1 MAEKMKLPV
10 ILILLA
16 LCLGMP
22 TPGIAD
28 GSHDQITEPG
38 NLLPNNTIIIA
49 YETDARFSQDFS
61 LLLRQLRLEWV
72 ILDGTVLPESVWDKN
87 LILMGHPDAAYTGEI
102 IRGILT
108 AEEIDMLRAA
118 TDRHVVI
125 EKESPWTEGRTVY
138 ICSGA
143 NMLLTRNAAE
153 EAIRAII
160 ANAPPASDWIQTTFD
175 AELDEGVRDYV
186 DQLRFEWEDAELP
199 LADLTMDV
207 EARSRWRI
215 SAQQAAEDVER
226 LFYLFSHGYS
236 GYAFF
241 NQHGEFEQAK
251 ERILQELSS
260 KSSWSSG
267 AFSSLLHDHLSFVV
281 DCHMKIGDF
290 QFASHQDFW
299 YDTRLELT
307 LESDGYQFA
316 ADGTSYTVVSIN
328 GGDPAPF
335 ILPSLN
341 QQGEPIYRLGL
352 LSSAEPVPL
361 LLTAANETGERQF
374 EIELQKSDFTY
385 YSEDVFREDIIGG
398 IPVVRVRSFSDYYT
412 DALHQFVK
420 TASSHRGE
428 PVIVV
433 DIRGNGGGNERWPI
447 SWIRGLTG
455 ERAESVFIFSELTS
469 KTTMA
474 ARANGFAYL
483 YDQMPEATVYRHDAE
498 RHANIAEAFESGER
512 QPNWVGPYFP
522 LVPLIAND
530 TTVILVINGS
540 VASAGEGLIM
550 RLSQAENVV
559 VVGENSMGCLTFG
572 NAGAHQLPHSKLMV
586 WLPINFGL
594 YLDKEFREEEGLK
607 PDLWV
612 PAADAVNYAVAAV
625 RQGTITTSQP
635 LPSALLQQG
644 FVPESPW
651 ARVLNIRFLGI
662 VALLTASSL
671 VWAYFMRKKPRIV
684 AVIGIVWLVFGRI
697 WMVMKP
703 EKSVGFGLL
712 LAGVVCLVWGGINL
726 LKARQ
731 APSESDGWI
740 NIG

>member
-1 MAEKMKLPV
+1 MAEKIKLTA
-10 ILILLA
+10 ILIILA
-16 LCLGMP
+16 LCLSIP

-28 GSHDQITEPG
+28 GSHGQITEPG
-38 NLLPNNTIIIA
+38 NLLPDNTVILA
-49 YETDARFSQDFS
+49 SEMDARFSQDFS
-61 LLLRQLRLEWV
+61 VLLKHLRLEWV
-72 ILDGTVLPESVWDKN
+72 ILDSTVLPESVRDKN
-87 LILMGHPDAAYTGEI
+87 LILLGHPDDVVTGEI

-108 AEEIDMLRAA
+108 AEEIETLRTA

-143 NMLLTRNAAE
+143 DMLLTRNAAE
-153 EAIRAII
+153 ETARAII
-160 ANAPPASDWIQTTFD
+160 AAAPPASDWIQTTFD
-175 AELDEGVRDYV
+175 ADLDEGVRDYM
-186 DQLRFEWEDAELP
+186 DQLLFEWDDVELS

-207 EARSRWRI
+207 KARPRGSI
-215 SAQQAAEDVER
+215 SASQAVEDVER

-241 NQHGEFEQAK
+241 NQHGEFEQAR

-260 KSSWSSG
+260 QSSWSSN
-267 AFSSLLHDHLSFVV
+267 AFSSLLHDHLSFIV

-290 QFASHQDFW
+290 QYASHQDFW

-307 LESDGYQFA
+307 LESDGYEFA
-316 ADGTSYTVVSIN
+316 ADGTAYTVVSIN
-328 GGDPAPF
+328 GADPAPF

-352 LSSAEPVPL
+352 LSSAEPALL

-374 EIELQKSDFTY
+374 EIELQRSNFTY
-385 YSEDVFREDIIGG
+385 FSEDIFREDIIGG
-398 IPVVRVRSFSDYYT
+398 IPVVRVRSFSDPYA
-412 DALHQFVK
+412 DALNQFVR
-420 TASSHRGE
+420 TASNHRGE
-428 PVIVV
+428 PVIIV
-433 DIRGNGGGNERWPI
+433 DIRGNHGGNERWPI
-447 SWIRGLTG
+447 DWIRRLTG

-474 ARANGFAYL
+474 ARANLFNDL
-483 YDQMPEATVYRHDAE
+483 YEQNPDATIYRDDAE
-498 RHANIAEAFESGER
+498 RHTKIAEAFESGTR

-522 LVPLIAND
+522 LVPLIPND

-540 VASAGEGLIM
+540 TASAGEGLIM

-559 VVGENSMGCLTFG
+559 LVGENSMGCLTFG
-572 NAGAHQLPHSKLMV
+572 NAGAHQLPH
-586 WLPINFGL
+586 
-594 YLDKEFREEEGLK
+594 LDKEFREEEGLI

-635 LPSALLQQG
+635 LPSAMLQQD

-651 ARVLNIRFLGI
+651 TRFLSLRYVGV
-662 VALLTASSL
+662 VALFSVSGS
-671 VWAYFMRKKPRIV
+671 VWAYFMRKKPRSV
-684 AVIGIVWLVFGRI
+684 AGSGVVWLVFGSI
-697 WMVMKP
+697 WMVMEPQKP
-703 EKSVGFGLL
+703 LGFGLL
-712 LAGVVCLVWGGINL
+712 MAGVICLVWGGINL

-731 APSESDGWI
+731 APLESDG
-740 NIG
+740 

>member
-1 MAEKMKLPV
+1 MAEKIKLPA

-16 LCLGMP
+16 LCIGIP

-28 GSHDQITEPG
+28 GSHDQLSEPD

-49 YETDARFSQDFS
+49 NETDALFIQDFS

-72 ILDGTVLPESVWDKN
+72 ILESSVLPESVWGKN
-87 LILMGHPDAAYTGEI
+87 LILMGHPDVANTGEI
-102 IRGILT
+102 MREILT
-108 AEEIDMLRAA
+108 AEEIEMLRSV

-125 EKESPWTEGRTVY
+125 KKESPWAEGLTVY

-143 NMLLTRNAAE
+143 DMLLTRNAAE
-153 EAIRAII
+153 EAARAII
-160 ANAPPASDWIQTTFD
+160 AAAPPASDWIQTTFN

-186 DQLRFEWEDAELP
+186 DQLLFEWDDEELP

-207 EARSRWRI
+207 GAKPRGSI
-215 SAQQAAEDVER
+215 SVQQAAEDVER

-241 NQHGEFEQAK
+241 NEHGELEQAK
-251 ERILQELSS
+251 ERILQELST
-260 KSSWSSG
+260 KSSLSSND
-267 AFSSLLHDHLSFVV
+267 FSSLLHDQLSFIV

-299 YDTRLELT
+299 YDTRLKLT
-307 LESDGYQFA
+307 LESGGYEFTVDDTA
-316 ADGTSYTVVSIN
+316 YTVVSIN
-328 GGDPAPF
+328 GGDSAPF

-341 QQGEPIYRLGL
+341 HQGELIYRLGL
-352 LSSAEPVPL
+352 LSSAEPEPL
-361 LLTAANETGERQF
+361 LLTAADETGERKF
-374 EIELQKSDFTY
+374 EVKLQRSSFTY
-385 YSEDVFREDIIGG
+385 FSEDIFREDIIGG
-398 IPVVRVRSFSDYYT
+398 IPVVRVRSFSDRYA
-412 DALHQFVK
+412 DALNQFVK

-428 PVIVV
+428 PVIIV
-433 DIRGNGGGNERWPI
+433 DIRGNHGGNERWPI
-447 SWIRGLTG
+447 NWIRGLTG

-474 ARANGFAYL
+474 SRANVFAYL
-483 YDQMPEATVYRHDAE
+483 YDRTPSTTIYKNDAE

-512 QPNWVGPYFP
+512 QSSWLGPNYP

-540 VASAGEGLIM
+540 TASAGEGLIM

-559 VVGENSMGCLTFG
+559 LVGENSMGCLTFG
-572 NAGAHQLPHSKLMV
+572 NGGVHQLPHSKLMV

-594 YLDKEFREEEGLK
+594 YLDREFREEEGLK

-635 LPSALLQQG
+635 LPSAMLQQD

-651 ARVLNIRFLGI
+651 TRFLYPRYAGV
-662 VALLTASSL
+662 VAIFLAGGS
-671 VWAYFMRKKPRIV
+671 VWAYFMRKKPRVV
-684 AVIGIVWLVFGRI
+684 ALIGVIWLTFGSI
-697 WMVMKP
+697 WVVLEPQKP
-703 EKSVGFGLL
+703 IGFAGL
-712 LAGVVCLVWGGINL
+712 LAGVVCLVWGGTNL

-731 APSESDGWI
+731 APLESDG
-740 NIG
+740 

>member
-1 MAEKMKLPV
+1 MDKKLRFLIIAVVVGLFVGFPIFDNADDQAHAAGPGDVSPENTV
-10 ILILLA
+10 ILA
-16 LCLGMP
+16 N
-22 TPGIAD
+22 A
-28 GSHDQITEPG
+28 
-38 NLLPNNTIIIA
+38 
-49 YETDARFSQDFS
+49 TDARFSQDFS
-61 LLLRQLRLEWV
+61 SLLRQLRLEWV

-87 LILMGHPDAAYTGEI
+87 LILIGHPDAAYSGELI
-102 IRGILT
+102 HEILT
-108 AEEIDMLRAA
+108 AEEIEMLRTA
-118 TDRHVVI
+118 TDGHVVI
-125 EKESPWTEGRTVY
+125 EKESPWAEGRTVI

-143 NMLLTRNAAE
+143 ELLLTRNAAE
-153 EAIRAII
+153 EAARAII
-160 ANAPPASDWIQTTFD
+160 AAAPPASDWIQTTFD

-186 DQLRFEWEDAELP
+186 DQLLFEWDDAELP

-207 EARSRWRI
+207 GIKLRGSI

-241 NQHGEFEQAK
+241 NQHGEFEQAR

-260 KSSWSSG
+260 QSSWSSN

-290 QFASHQDFW
+290 QYASHQDFW

-307 LESDGYQFA
+307 LESGGYQFT
-316 ADGTSYTVVSIN
+316 ADDTAYTVVSIN
-328 GGDPAPF
+328 GADPAPF

-341 QQGEPIYRLGL
+341 HQGEPIYRLGL
-352 LSSAEPVPL
+352 LSSAEPAPL

-374 EIELQKSDFTY
+374 EIELQRSNFTY
-385 YSEDVFREDIIGG
+385 FSEDIFREDIIGG
-398 IPVVRVRSFSDYYT
+398 IPVVRVRSFSDPYA
-412 DALHQFVK
+412 DALNQFVK
-420 TASSHRGE
+420 TASNHRGE
-428 PVIVV
+428 PVIIV
-433 DIRGNGGGNERWPI
+433 DIRGNHGGNERWPI

-474 ARANGFAYL
+474 ARANLFNDL
-483 YDQMPEATVYRHDAE
+483 YDQNPDATIYRDDAE
-498 RHANIAEAFESGER
+498 RHTKIAEAFESGTR

-522 LVPLIAND
+522 LVPLIPND

-540 VASAGEGLIM
+540 TASAGEGLIM

-559 VVGENSMGCLTFG
+559 LVGENSMGCLTFG

-594 YLDKEFREEEGLK
+594 YLDKEFREEEGLM

-635 LPSALLQQG
+635 LPSAMLQQD

-651 ARVLNIRFLGI
+651 TRFLSLRYVGV
-662 VALLTASSL
+662 VALFSVSGS
-671 VWAYFMRKKPRIV
+671 VWAYFMRKKPRSV
-684 AVIGIVWLVFGRI
+684 AGSGVLWLVFGSI
-697 WMVMKP
+697 WMVMEPQKP
-703 EKSVGFGLL
+703 IGVGFL
-712 LAGVVCLVWGGINL
+712 LAGVVCLVWGVTNL
-726 LKARQ
+726 WLARRTRLEEQ
-731 APSESDGWI
+731 A
-740 NIG
+740 

>member
-1 MAEKMKLPV
+1 LDKKLRF
-10 ILILLA
+10 LIIAVVVGLFVGFPIFDNADEYQAQASGPGEVTPENTVLLA
-16 LCLGMP
+16 N
-22 TPGIAD
+22 A
-28 GSHDQITEPG
+28 
-38 NLLPNNTIIIA
+38 
-49 YETDARFSQDFS
+49 TDARFSQDFS

-72 ILDGTVLPESVWDKN
+72 ILDGTVLSESVSDKN
-87 LILMGHPDAAYTGEI
+87 LILIGHPDAAYTGEI
-102 IRGILT
+102 ISGILT
-108 AEEIDMLRAA
+108 AEEIEMLRSA

-125 EKESPWTEGRTVY
+125 EKESPWAEGRTVT

-143 NMLLTRNAAE
+143 ELLLRRNAAE
-153 EAIRAII
+153 EAVRAII
-160 ANAPPASDWIQTTFD
+160 AAAPPASDWIQTTFD
-175 AELDEGVRDYV
+175 DELDEGVRDYV
-186 DQLRFEWEDAELP
+186 DQLLFEWDDAELP

-207 EARSRWRI
+207 DARSPWRI

-226 LFYLFSHGYS
+226 LFYLFSHGYA

-241 NQHGEFEQAK
+241 NQSGEFEQAR

-260 KSSWSSG
+260 KSSWSSND
-267 AFSSLLHDHLSFVV
+267 FSSLLHDHLSFIV

-290 QFASHQDFW
+290 QFASHQDFR

-307 LESDGYQFA
+307 LESGGYEFT
-316 ADGTSYTVVSIN
+316 ADGTAFTVVSIN

-341 QQGEPIYRLGL
+341 EQGEPIYRLGL
-352 LSSAEPVPL
+352 LSPAEPAPL
-361 LLTAANETGERQF
+361 LLTAADETGERQF
-374 EIELQKSDFTY
+374 EIDLQRSNFTY
-385 YSEDVFREDIIGG
+385 YSEDIFREDIIGG
-398 IPVVRVRSFSDYYT
+398 IPVVRVRSFSDT
-412 DALHQFVK
+412 HADALSEFVK

-428 PVIVV
+428 PVIIV
-433 DIRGNGGGNERWPI
+433 DIRGNHGGNERWPI

-474 ARANGFAYL
+474 ARANVFAYL
-483 YDQMPEATVYRHDAE
+483 YDRNPKATIYRDDGE
-498 RHANIAEAFESGER
+498 RHANIAESFENGTR

-522 LVPLIAND
+522 LVPLIPND
-530 TTVILVINGS
+530 TTVILVMNGS
-540 VASAGEGLIM
+540 VASAGEGMVM

-572 NAGAHQLPHSKLMV
+572 NGGAHQLPNSKLMV

-594 YLDKEFREEEGLK
+594 YLDMEFREEEGLM

-635 LPSALLQQG
+635 LPLAMQQQN

-651 ARVLNIRFLGI
+651 TRFLNIRYAGV
-662 VALLTASSL
+662 VALFLAGGS
-671 VWAYFMRKKPRIV
+671 VWAYFMRKKARIV
-684 AVIGIVWLVFGRI
+684 ASAGCVWLVFGSI
-697 WMVMKP
+697 WMVMEPQKP
-703 EKSVGFGLL
+703 LGFGGL
-712 LAGVVCLVWGGINL
+712 LAGVVCLVWGGTNL
-726 LKARQ
+726 WLARRTRLEEQ
-731 APSESDGWI
+731 A
-740 NIG
+740 

>member
-1 MAEKMKLPV
+1 MAEKMKLPA

-16 LCLGMP
+16 LCFGIP

-28 GSHDQITEPG
+28 GSHDQLTEPG

-49 YETDARFSQDFS
+49 NEMDARFSQDFS

-87 LILMGHPDAAYTGEI
+87 LILIGHPDAAYTGEI

-108 AEEIDMLRAA
+108 AEEIETLRTA

-143 NMLLTRNAAE
+143 DMLLTRNAAE
-153 EAIRAII
+153 ETARAII
-160 ANAPPASDWIQTTFD
+160 AAAPPASDWIQTTFD
-175 AELDEGVRDYV
+175 ADLDEGVRDYM
-186 DQLRFEWEDAELP
+186 DQLLFEWDDVELS

-207 EARSRWRI
+207 KARPRGSI
-215 SAQQAAEDVER
+215 SASQAVEDVER

-241 NQHGEFEQAK
+241 NQHGEFEQAR

-260 KSSWSSG
+260 QSSWSSN
-267 AFSSLLHDHLSFVV
+267 AFSSLLHDHLSFIV

-290 QFASHQDFW
+290 QYASHQDFW

-307 LESDGYQFA
+307 LESDGYEFA
-316 ADGTSYTVVSIN
+316 ADGTAYTVVSIN
-328 GGDPAPF
+328 GADPAPF

-352 LSSAEPVPL
+352 LSSAEPALL

-374 EIELQKSDFTY
+374 EIELQRSNFTY
-385 YSEDVFREDIIGG
+385 FSEDIFREDIIGG
-398 IPVVRVRSFSDYYT
+398 IPVVRVRSFSDRYG
-412 DALHQFVK
+412 DALNQFVR
-420 TASSHRGE
+420 TASNHRGE
-428 PVIVV
+428 PVIIV
-433 DIRGNGGGNERWPI
+433 DIRGNHGGNERWPI
-447 SWIRGLTG
+447 DWIRRLTG

-474 ARANGFAYL
+474 ARANLFSDL
-483 YDQMPEATVYRHDAE
+483 YDQNHDVTLYRDDAE
-498 RHANIAEAFESGER
+498 RHAKIAESFESGTR

-522 LVPLIAND
+522 LVPLIPND

-540 VASAGEGLIM
+540 VASAGEGMVM

-559 VVGENSMGCLTFG
+559 LVGENSMGCLTFG
-572 NAGAHQLPHSKLMV
+572 NSGAHQLPHSKLMV

-594 YLDKEFREEEGLK
+594 YLDKEFREEVGLM

-612 PAADAVNYAVAAV
+612 PAEDAVNYAVAAV
-625 RQGTITTSQP
+625 RQGTITTDQP
-635 LPSALLQQG
+635 LPPDLLQQD

-651 ARVLNIRFLGI
+651 TRFLNPRYAG
-662 VALLTASSL
+662 VAAIFLAGGL
-671 VWAYFMRKKPRIV
+671 VWAYFVRKKPRIV
-684 AVIGIVWLVFGRI
+684 APMGVVWLVFG
-697 WMVMKP
+697 
-703 EKSVGFGLL
+703 
-712 LAGVVCLVWGGINL
+712 
-726 LKARQ
+726 
-731 APSESDGWI
+731 
-740 NIG
+740 

>member
-1 MAEKMKLPV
+1 MAEKMKLPA

-16 LCLGMP
+16 LCLGIP
-22 TPGIAD
+22 TPSIAG

-49 YETDARFSQDFS
+49 NEMDARFSQDFS

-87 LILMGHPDAAYTGEI
+87 LILMGHPDAAYTSEI

-118 TDRHVVI
+118 TDLHVVI
-125 EKESPWTEGRTVY
+125 EKESPWAESRTIYV
-138 ICSGA
+138 CSGA

-153 EAIRAII
+153 EAVRAII

-186 DQLRFEWEDAELP
+186 DQLLFEWEDEELP

-207 EARSRWRI
+207 GARSPWRI
-215 SAQQAAEDVER
+215 SASQAAEDVER

-241 NQHGEFEQAK
+241 NQHGEFEQAR

-260 KSSWSSG
+260 ESSWSSN

-281 DCHMKIGDF
+281 DCHMKIGNF
-290 QFASHQDFW
+290 QYASHQDFW

-307 LESDGYQFA
+307 LESGGYQFA
-316 ADGTSYTVVSIN
+316 ADGASFTVVSIN
-328 GGDPAPF
+328 GDDPAPF

-341 QQGEPIYRLGL
+341 HQGEPIYRLGL
-352 LSSAEPVPL
+352 LSSAAPVPL

-374 EIELQKSDFTY
+374 EIELQRSNFTY
-385 YSEDVFREDIIGG
+385 YSEDIFREDIIGG
-398 IPVVRVRSFSDYYT
+398 IPVVRVRSFSDPYA
-412 DALHQFVK
+412 DALNQFVK

-428 PVIVV
+428 PVIIV
-433 DIRGNGGGNERWPI
+433 DIRGNHGGNERWPI
-447 SWIRGLTG
+447 SWIQGLTG
-455 ERAESVFIFSELTS
+455 ERAESVFIFSELTN

-474 ARANGFAYL
+474 SRANVFAYL
-483 YDQMPEATVYRHDAE
+483 YDRTPNTTIYKDDAE
-498 RHANIAEAFESGER
+498 RHTHIAEAFESGER
-512 QPNWVGPYFP
+512 QPDWVGPIYP
-522 LVPLIAND
+522 LVSLIAND
-530 TTVILVINGS
+530 TTVILVVNGS
-540 VASAGEGLIM
+540 AASAGEGLIM

-559 VVGENSMGCLTFG
+559 LVGENSMGCLTFG
-572 NAGAHQLPHSKLMV
+572 NAGVHQLPHSKLMV

-594 YLDKEFREEEGLK
+594 YLDKEFREEEGLM

-635 LPSALLQQG
+635 LPSAVLQQD
-644 FVPESPW
+644 FVPENPW
-651 ARVLNIRFLGI
+651 TRFLNPRYLL
-662 VALLTASSL
+662 VAAIFSAGGS
-671 VWAYFMRKKPRIV
+671 VWAYFVRKKPRIV
-684 AVIGIVWLVFGRI
+684 AGMGVVWLIFGWI
-697 WMVMKP
+697 WMVMEPQKP
-703 EKSVGFGLL
+703 IGFGLL

-731 APSESDGWI
+731 APLESDG
-740 NIG
+740 